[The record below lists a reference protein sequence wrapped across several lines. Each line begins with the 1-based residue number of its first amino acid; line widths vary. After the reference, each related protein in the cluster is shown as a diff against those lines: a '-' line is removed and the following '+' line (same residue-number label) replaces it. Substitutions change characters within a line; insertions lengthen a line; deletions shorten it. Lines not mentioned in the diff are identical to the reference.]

1 MGAAARVASVIR
13 PRISIAIVMAWCLIS
28 SLSAQDKAPIPEDK
42 STGIAVPAPPSAASA
57 PKDVSSAELPVL
69 PDDPT
74 VFLGKTIA
82 EVFADRGPPVSIAP
96 IRGPEAWQDD
106 VEFSWGDGCRFDWY
120 SNHVWRIEFDAA
132 YKGSVF
138 GLFIGDASDKA
149 LSLLGQ
155 PHFVAEDGLVWRLP
169 WRGYPVQLRI
179 AVKNSVITDIAVFRA
194 DL

>member
-1 MGAAARVASVIR
+1 MIR
-13 PRISIAIVMAWCLIS
+13 SRLFLILGFGLLS
-28 SLSAQDKAPIPEDK
+28 GLSAQEKAPLPQNN
-42 STGIAVPAPPSAASA
+42 GAGNAPPSPEQVAVAPNDAS
-57 PKDVSSAELPVL
+57 SSQIPVL

-82 EVFADRGPPVSIAP
+82 EVFAERGPPTSMTPV
-96 IRGPEAWQDD
+96 RGPETWQDD
-106 VEFSWGDGCRFDWY
+106 VEFSWGDGCRFDWFD
-120 SNHVWRIEFDAA
+120 NHVWRIEFDAA
-132 YKGSVF
+132 YKGSVL

-179 AVKNSVITDIAVFRA
+179 AVKDSVITDIAVFRA

>member
-1 MGAAARVASVIR
+1 MTRSRFFIVVAC
-13 PRISIAIVMAWCLIS
+13 CLIP
-28 SLSAQDKAPIPEDK
+28 SLGAQNNPAPSQDKPAGV
-42 STGIAVPAPPSAASA
+42 SAPAPQRAVSA
-57 PKDVSSAELPVL
+57 PDDTPSSQVPLL

-82 EVFADRGPPVSIAP
+82 EVLADRGPPTAMSP

-120 SNHVWRIEFDAA
+120 ANRVWRIEFDAA

>member
-1 MGAAARVASVIR
+1 VIR
-13 PRISIAIVMAWCLIS
+13 SRIFTFVACGL
-28 SLSAQDKAPIPEDK
+28 LLGLPAQDKAPLPQDK
-42 STGIAVPAPPSAASA
+42 IAESAQPGQAPAESAAGAA
-57 PKDVSSAELPVL
+57 PSLQIPLL

-74 VFLGKTIA
+74 IFLGKTLA
-82 EVFADRGPPVSIAP
+82 EVFAERGAPAAMSP

-106 VEFSWGDGCRFDWY
+106 VEFSWGDGSRFDWCA
-120 SNHVWRIEFDAA
+120 NRVWRIDFDGS

-149 LSLLGQ
+149 ISLLGQ

-179 AVKNSVITDIAVFRA
+179 AVKNAVITDIAVFRA

>member
-1 MGAAARVASVIR
+1 MIR
-13 PRISIAIVMAWCLIS
+13 FIFAVLLALIS
-28 SLSAQDKAPIPEDK
+28 LPSLTAQASLADPAAPGK
-42 STGIAVPAPPSAASA
+42 APPSSTG
-57 PKDVSSAELPVL
+57 LL

-74 VFLGKTIA
+74 IFLGLTLS
-82 EVFADRGPPVSIAP
+82 EVFAERGAPIAVAA

-120 SNHVWRIEFDAA
+120 ANRVWRIDFDTS

-155 PHFVAEDGLVWRLP
+155 PHFAAEDGLVWRLP
-169 WRGYPVQLRI
+169 WKGYPVQLRI
-179 AVKNSVITDIAVFRA
+179 AVKDSVITDIAVFRA